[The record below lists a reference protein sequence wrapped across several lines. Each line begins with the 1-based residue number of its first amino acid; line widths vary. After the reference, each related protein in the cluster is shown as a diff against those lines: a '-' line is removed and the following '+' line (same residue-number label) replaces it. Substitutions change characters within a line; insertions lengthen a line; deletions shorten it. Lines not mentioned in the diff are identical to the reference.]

1 MLFSSLT
8 FLFVFLPLTIALY
21 FIVKDKYKNFILL
34 IASLI
39 FYAWGEPKYIVLM
52 LLSIIIN
59 YFLAIAIDKSKTSK
73 RKLLLIITV
82 LVNLGALFVFKYL
95 DFAIVNF
102 NFLFKTNLSCRH
114 LILPIGISF
123 YTFQILSYV
132 IDVYRKKVAVQKNI
146 FTLGTYIALFPQLIA
161 GPIVRYSDVK
171 KQLVSRK
178 HSLEKFCDGFRRF
191 ILGFVKKVLIAN
203 NVAIIADSVFN
214 APSEVALTPV
224 VIIVALIAY
233 TLQIYYDF
241 SGYSDMAIGLGKIF
255 GFDFN
260 ENFNYPYSATSIT
273 DFWKR
278 WHISLT
284 TWFKD
289 YLYIPLGGN
298 RCSKIKWIRNFL
310 VVWLLTGLWHGA
322 SWNFILWGVFYA
334 IILLTEKQFL
344 HKYIEKLPRFL
355 AWLLMFTV
363 VNIGWLIFR
372 VENMGDLRLIITSF
386 FSPTGTLSDFISNNF
401 SIVPYYIFVII
412 GLVFMFPISK
422 KIVSKLLSYRYGR
435 LALDIILCLLYVLC
449 IFALINSSYN
459 PFIYFRFQLFHS

>member
-191 ILGFVKKVLIAN
+191 ILGFIKKVLIAN

-334 IILLTEKQFL
+334 IILLTEKQFI

-355 AWLLMFTV
+355 AWLLMFAV

-412 GLVFMFPISK
+412 GLIFMFPISK

-435 LALDIILCLLYVLC
+435 LALDIILCLLFVLC

-459 PFIYFRFQLFHS
+459 PFIYFRF

>member
-191 ILGFVKKVLIAN
+191 ILGFIKKVLIAN

-412 GLVFMFPISK
+412 GLIFMFPISK

-459 PFIYFRFQLFHS
+459 PFIYFRF

>member
-21 FIVKDKYKNFILL
+21 FIAKDKYKNFILL

-59 YFLAIAIDKSKTSK
+59 YFLAIAIDKSKTGK

-191 ILGFVKKVLIAN
+191 ILGFIKKVLIAN

-255 GFDFN
+255 GFDFI

-355 AWLLMFTV
+355 AWLLMFAV

-372 VENMGDLRLIITSF
+372 VENIGDLRLIITSF

-412 GLVFMFPISK
+412 GLIFMFPISK

-435 LALDIILCLLYVLC
+435 LALDIILCLLFVLC

-459 PFIYFRFQLFHS
+459 PFIYFRF

>member
-191 ILGFVKKVLIAN
+191 ILGFIKKVLIAN
-203 NVAIIADSVFN
+203 NVAIISDSVFN

-298 RCSKIKWIRNFL
+298 RCPKIKWIRNFL

-386 FSPTGTLSDFISNNF
+386 FSPTGTLSGFISNNF

-412 GLVFMFPISK
+412 GLIFMFPISK
-422 KIVSKLLSYRYGR
+422 KIVSKLLSYHYGR
-435 LALDIILCLLYVLC
+435 LALDIILCLLFVPVYLFPFLVVSL
-449 IFALINSSYN
+449 LI
-459 PFIYFRFQLFHS
+459 

>member
-191 ILGFVKKVLIAN
+191 ILGFIKKVLIAN

-255 GFDFN
+255 GFDFI

-355 AWLLMFTV
+355 AWLLMFIV

-412 GLVFMFPISK
+412 GLIFMFPISK

-435 LALDIILCLLYVLC
+435 LALDIILCLLFVLC

-459 PFIYFRFQLFHS
+459 PFIYFRF

>member
-191 ILGFVKKVLIAN
+191 ILGFIKKVLIAN

-412 GLVFMFPISK
+412 GLIFMFPISK

-435 LALDIILCLLYVLC
+435 LALDIILCLLFVLC

-459 PFIYFRFQLFHS
+459 PFIYFRF

>member
-95 DFAIVNF
+95 DFAILNF
-102 NFLFKTNLSCRH
+102 NFLFRTNLSCRH

-191 ILGFVKKVLIAN
+191 ILGFIKKVLIAN

-255 GFDFN
+255 GFDFI

-412 GLVFMFPISK
+412 GLIFMFPISK

-435 LALDIILCLLYVLC
+435 LALDIILCLLFVLC

-459 PFIYFRFQLFHS
+459 PFIYFRF

>member
-191 ILGFVKKVLIAN
+191 ILGFIKKVLIAN

-334 IILLTEKQFL
+334 IILLTEKQFI
-344 HKYIEKLPRFL
+344 HKYIEKLPRFF
-355 AWLLMFTV
+355 AWLLMFAV

-412 GLVFMFPISK
+412 GLIFMFPISK

-435 LALDIILCLLYVLC
+435 LALDIILCLLFVLC

-459 PFIYFRFQLFHS
+459 PFIYFRF

>member
-1 MLFSSLT
+1 
-8 FLFVFLPLTIALY
+8 
-21 FIVKDKYKNFILL
+21 
-34 IASLI
+34 
-39 FYAWGEPKYIVLM
+39 M

-191 ILGFVKKVLIAN
+191 ILGFIKKVLIAN

-334 IILLTEKQFL
+334 IILLTEKQFI
-344 HKYIEKLPRFL
+344 HKYIEKLPRFF
-355 AWLLMFTV
+355 AWLLMFAV

-412 GLVFMFPISK
+412 GLIFMFPISK

-435 LALDIILCLLYVLC
+435 LALDIILCLLFVLC

-459 PFIYFRFQLFHS
+459 PFIYFRF